1 VDALLRAI
9 GLSGLNIYQL
19 AGAGAIVAVAI
30 LTFLITL
37 SLKKRINPFKRAHKF
52 FDRKN
57 YEKALLALEL
67 ELRKNPDNRQAL
79 FMKANVA
86 LQMEQFDNAAK
97 DYFRLIDLKKPGDGI
112 ETFKVKEKLLLPL
125 YKQERLLELHRLCKE
140 ILREE
145 RHNAEAH
152 YYLALLYIGQMYY
165 NEAVKILEV
174 LVRNRPRMHQAILA
188 HALALIQVRKL
199 DRAIGLIQR
208 SVQLNDTP
216 VYKLAFAAAHYMNGN
231 YTGSLEIL
239 RSIPQR
245 EEVFASG
252 KQYSYALRLRG
263 FCNYRLGSYDKAINL
278 FRLNYNYLKSF
289 NKNRRKVEH
298 IKTGIYNEYGAVKPD
313 NQPDSEKEKSEDDSN
328 FEDYYRLKEVAIE
341 EGKIERISATTQRIL
356 DIEGFSRETE
366 AEMDLGFAM
375 LKADA
380 LDDAFQFF
388 KKMRSEHPEVL
399 GLKRLIHL
407 VGEALKTAKD
417 RSAQRVEQRST
428 EKIVKGKERGYKLWE
443 YIEEWENNS
452 IRPYQLLI
460 TFDLTSKRQ
469 LSPLVMFGRGKK
481 SP

>member
-1 VDALLRAI
+1 MDTILRVI
-9 GLSGLNIYQL
+9 GLSDLNIYQL

-30 LTFLITL
+30 LSLLIFL
-37 SLKKRINPFKRAHKF
+37 SLKKRINPFKRARKF

-57 YEKALLALEL
+57 YEKALVALSL

-86 LQMEQFDNAAK
+86 LQMEQFENAAR

-140 ILREE
+140 ILHVE
-145 RHNAEAH
+145 RYNAEAQ

-165 NEAVKILEV
+165 HEAVKILEA
-174 LVRNRPRMHQAILA
+174 LIRNRPQMHQAIFVY
-188 HALALIQVRKL
+188 ALALIQSRKY
-199 DRAIGLIQR
+199 DRAIELIQR

-231 YTGSLEIL
+231 YTNSLDIL

-252 KQYSYALRLRG
+252 KQYSYAIRLRG

-278 FRLNYNYLKSF
+278 FRFNCNYLKRF
-289 NKNRRKVEH
+289 HK
-298 IKTGIYNEYGAVKPD
+298 KTGIYNEYGVVMQD
-313 NQPDSEKEKSEDDSN
+313 NLPDSDNERKEEVST
-328 FEDYYRLKEVAIE
+328 FEDYFRLKEVAIE
-341 EGKIERISATTQRIL
+341 EGKFEGFSTATQRIL

-366 AEMDLGFAM
+366 AEIDLGFSM
-375 LKADA
+375 LKAEA
-380 LDDAFQFF
+380 LDDAFKFF
-388 KKMRSEHPEVL
+388 KKMHSEHPEIL
-399 GLKRLIHL
+399 GLKRLIQL
-407 VGEALKTAKD
+407 IEETLKAAKGG
-417 RSAQRVEQRST
+417 SAQRVEQRST
-428 EKIVKGKERGYKLWE
+428 EKIVKGKEKRYHLWE
-443 YIEEWENNS
+443 YIEEWANNS

-460 TFDLTSKRQ
+460 AFDLTAKRQ
-469 LSPLVMFGRGKK
+469 LSPLVMFGRGEKA
-481 SP
+481 P